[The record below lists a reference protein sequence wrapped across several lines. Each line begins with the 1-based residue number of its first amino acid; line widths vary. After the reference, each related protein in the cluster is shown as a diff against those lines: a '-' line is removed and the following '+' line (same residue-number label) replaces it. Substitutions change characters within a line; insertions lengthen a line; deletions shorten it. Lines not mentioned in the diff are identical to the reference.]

1 MTQQLGIVRSCS
13 NYRSRTVAQ
22 CDEIVVP
29 RYTFSFLKESTHD
42 SSSSTSDPV
51 VYFLLYAGGKISS
64 SAKVRGVSHC
74 VMTFERFLLSWL
86 ISLQGG
92 SKPGDLQTMI
102 SKMMKTAN
110 QHEQRVRYISS
121 REEGIARCLSSL
133 IHALNCREGA
143 TCTAAGCLKMKRV
156 VEHTRTC
163 QRKTSNI
170 RGCSICTQLM
180 SLCFYHSKLC
190 RQSVCHVPFCRIM
203 KRKLQVVLEHQA
215 QQQSIQRWVSLVQSL
230 NYCWR
235 FSVLVWSPFLNSWF
249 RLSLPRQRRLWFLVA
264 KARLRR
270 WNPHQR
276 DWDWATSRRRRIT
289 KLNNIRLRLIT
300 SLTPWS
306 TISLEM
312 HNHREHP
319 KSYRKQSTRNISNQ
333 LKHLRKIFWRKE
345 ILIEC
350 SIKEIV

>member
-1 MTQQLGIVRSCS
+1 MSNAWDTSAREKRASHGAFRLWYMHWIVEKEQLAPRPDV
-13 NYRSRTVAQ
+13 SRWSESLSIRERAKGRRRTSVAAPFAPNW
-22 CDEIVVP
+22 CPCAFII
-29 RYTFSFLKESTHD
+29 R
-42 SSSSTSDPV
+42 
-51 VYFLLYAGGKISS
+51 S
-64 SAKVRGVSHC
+64 SAVRACAMCRSAG
-74 VMTFERFLLSWL
+74 SWSANCKL
-86 ISLQGG
+86 CSSIKLNSRAFKGEISL
-92 SKPGDLQTMI
+92 
-102 SKMMKTAN
+102 A
-110 QHEQRVRYISS
+110 
-121 REEGIARCLSSL
+121 
-133 IHALNCREGA
+133 
-143 TCTAAGCLKMKRV
+143 
-156 VEHTRTC
+156 
-163 QRKTSNI
+163 
-170 RGCSICTQLM
+170 
-180 SLCFYHSKLC
+180 
-190 RQSVCHVPFCRIM
+190 
-203 KRKLQVVLEHQA
+203 
-215 QQQSIQRWVSLVQSL
+215 QSL

-300 SLTPWS
+300 SLTLLS